1 VGGTAQ
7 VTVTDPITLLIVS
20 FLVLFALM
28 AIGVPIAISLAIVGA
43 IGFFVFQGD
52 ASLVSLLPFRTLDS
66 FILTAI
72 PLFIFMGEILV
83 KCGASELIYRG
94 ASRLLSWLPGGLWH
108 ANIGACAM
116 FAAISGSSPA
126 TAATIGTVAIPSLK
140 TRGYDTRITLGSL
153 AAGGTLGILIPPS
166 INMIVYGVIAEQSIG
181 RLFAGGVIPG
191 VMLAGMFML
200 SIIIRVLMDKKLAPR
215 EAAFS
220 LKNVGLS
227 FLDLWPLY
235 VLAVIVLGGIF
246 GGYMTPTEAA
256 AVGACASLILAIIL
270 RRFNWGILKA
280 SLASSVETTCMVLF
294 IVVGSSI
301 MASFF
306 SRAGIPQ
313 AVTGMII
320 GAGVSKWAVL
330 TYICLI
336 YLFLG
341 CFIDPVSMLLLTA
354 ATVIPLIKQMGFDLI
369 WFGVIYVVLAEIGM
383 ITPPMGLNLFV
394 IQGISREDLGKV
406 VIGSIPFFFLML
418 IAIALLTLFP
428 SLILWFP
435 NLLFGTQ

>member
-1 VGGTAQ
+1 
-7 VTVTDPITLLIVS
+7 VTITDPISLLIAS

-43 IGFFVFQGD
+43 AGFFVFQGD
-52 ASLVSLLPFRTLDS
+52 ASLVSLLPFTTLNS

-72 PLFIFMGEILV
+72 PLFVFMGEILV

-108 ANIGACAM
+108 SNIGACAM

-126 TAATIGTVAIPSLK
+126 TAATIGTVAVPSLK
-140 TRGYDTRITLGSL
+140 TRGYDTHITLGSL

-166 INMIVYGVIAEQSIG
+166 INMIVYGVVAEQSIG

-200 SIIIRVLMDKKLAPR
+200 LVIVRVLMDKSLAPR
-215 EAAFS
+215 ETAFS

-235 VLAVIVLGGIF
+235 VLAIIVLGGIF

-256 AVGACASLILAIIL
+256 AVGACASLIMAIIL
-270 RRFNWGILKA
+270 RRFNWETLKV
-280 SLASSVETTCMVLF
+280 SLASSVEITSMVLF

-330 TYICLI
+330 AYVCII

-354 ATVIPLIKQMGFDLI
+354 ATVIPLIKQLGFDLI

-418 IAIALLTLFP
+418 FEIALLTFYPTLV
-428 SLILWFP
+428 LWFP
-435 NLLFGTQ
+435 NLLFGAQ

>member
-1 VGGTAQ
+1 M
-7 VTVTDPITLLIVS
+7 TVTDPITLLIVS

>member
-1 VGGTAQ
+1 MTI
-7 VTVTDPITLLIVS
+7 TDPITLLIAS

-28 AIGVPIAISLAIVGA
+28 LVGVPIAISLAVVGTV
-43 IGFFVFQGD
+43 GFFIFQSD

-72 PLFIFMGEILV
+72 PLFVFMGEILV

-108 ANIGACAM
+108 SNIGACAM

-140 TRGYDTRITLGSL
+140 TRGYDTCITLGSL

-166 INMIVYGVIAEQSIG
+166 INMIVYGVVAEQSIG
-181 RLFAGGVIPG
+181 RLFAAGVIPG
-191 VMLAGMFML
+191 VILAGLFMF
-200 SIIIRVLMDKKLAPR
+200 SIILRVLMKKNLAPR
-215 EAAFS
+215 ETAFS
-220 LKNVGLS
+220 LRNLGLS
-227 FLDLWPLY
+227 FIDLWPLY

-256 AVGACASLILAIIL
+256 AVGACTSLIMAIIL
-270 RRFNWGILKA
+270 RRFNWEMLKS

-330 TYICLI
+330 AYICII

-341 CFIDPVSMLLLTA
+341 CFMDIFGAIILTVPIIMP
-354 ATVIPLIKQMGFDLI
+354 TVNALGINPI
-369 WFGVIYVVLAEIGM
+369 WFGVIIVRLMEIGL
-383 ITPPMGLNLFV
+383 ITPPLGMDVFTFSGAMKLPTGTVFRGIAPFV
-394 IQGISREDLGKV
+394 AVDFIHV
-406 VIGSIPFFFLML
+406 
-418 IAIALLTLFP
+418 ALLLFIP
-428 SLILWFP
+428 ELSLFL
-435 NLLFGTQ
+435 TR